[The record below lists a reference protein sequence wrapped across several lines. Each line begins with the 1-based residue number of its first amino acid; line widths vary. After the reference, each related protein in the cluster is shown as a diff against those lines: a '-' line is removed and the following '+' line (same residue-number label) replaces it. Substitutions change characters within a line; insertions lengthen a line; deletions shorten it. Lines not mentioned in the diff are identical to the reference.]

1 MEAQIRPGVPF
12 RPAKRPGT
20 AGFKAGVAVVSTGAA
35 TPSLSLAIGIRI
47 ARIGERLDKCS
58 VPKVLK
64 PGQTSMPFPYPG
76 DPSASRPSLTRL

>member
-1 MEAQIRPGVPF
+1 MEAQIRPGV